1 MNQNKLKT
9 KKSRKNLLQVS
20 RHVTQLISFI
30 LFPGLFVILYNAIRD
45 ITIALMHGTFHL
57 EELLP
62 RLLIAGGILLITAL
76 AGRFFCGY
84 VCLFGSVGDL
94 IYSISK
100 RTLKKK
106 VNIPANIDHKLR
118 WLKYGVLA
126 FLVIGVWG
134 LALPVSTSLSPWYA
148 FGGLVS
154 GNASSFFAGIKTIG
168 FILLLLIVI
177 ASFFIE
183 RFFCRYL
190 CPLGAIFSIISRK
203 RFYTIDRDTDKCT
216 SCGLCSKNCSMGL
229 NPHKDEHMRSG
240 ECINCMNCV
249 ASCPTKR
256 LAPCIAP
263 ASSNPKTKS
272 TITALSGIF
281 AAIAIIGLMFGAK
294 LLPEESP
301 KPVVST
307 ASNEAAIESSSNSAY
322 ADGIYTGTGMGFR
335 GEVSAEVKVKDGAVE
350 SITILDHSDDD
361 EFFNRSNVTI
371 SSEIIATQS
380 LDIDGVSGATF
391 SSKGILSAVDDALSN
406 ASTQAD

>member
-1 MNQNKLKT
+1 MK
-9 KKSRKNLLQVS
+9 
-20 RHVTQLISFI
+20 
-30 LFPGLFVILYNAIRD
+30 
-45 ITIALMHGTFHL
+45 
-57 EELLP
+57 
-62 RLLIAGGILLITAL
+62 
-76 AGRFFCGY
+76 
-84 VCLFGSVGDL
+84 
-94 IYSISK
+94 
-100 RTLKKK
+100 
-106 VNIPANIDHKLR
+106 
-118 WLKYGVLA
+118 
-126 FLVIGVWG
+126 
-134 LALPVSTSLSPWYA
+134 
-148 FGGLVS
+148 
-154 GNASSFFAGIKTIG
+154 
-168 FILLLLIVI
+168 
-177 ASFFIE
+177 
-183 RFFCRYL
+183 
-190 CPLGAIFSIISRK
+190 
-203 RFYTIDRDTDKCT
+203 
-216 SCGLCSKNCSMGL
+216 
-229 NPHKDEHMRSG
+229 
-240 ECINCMNCV
+240 CV

-263 ASSNPKTKS
+263 ASSNPKTKA

-322 ADGIYTGTGMGFR
+322 ADGIYTGTGTGFR